1 MFDARLRRIVAV
13 LVGMAFVFLA
23 RVFHLQTFEVLES
36 RARVDDRLNDE
47 APIAPRRGDILDA
60 RGRVLA
66 RDESCFDLAA
76 DARELGAVE
85 WECGGCGR
93 LLTTHERDP
102 GPGEANLPP
111 LPPEGPDP
119 CRRESCRV
127 RGSSWAPTY
136 AVDRLAA
143 APLLGLREEELA
155 AALDEARL
163 RSWAIARARS
173 AKVEG
178 KWHARALR
186 DWLTRP
192 RRVLQ
197 DVPRAAAMEIVRAPA
212 RYRGLRI
219 ESRARRRV
227 NPDLDPATR
236 AVVGRTGPL
245 QAEEWERRRADWE
258 AEGLSEETALETLF
272 GRSGVEAT
280 FDRALRGSFGMRRT
294 ARDLHGAVTSRAVVL
309 PAADGQDLRLTLDSG
324 LSAEAARILGDRE
337 GALVAMDPH
346 SGAVL
351 AVAGVRGEEPY
362 IHLEAVQGLDPGSVM
377 KAYTALVG
385 LEGGLVPEAGEVH
398 CTGKSSKPVRCA
410 HDHGSPGLRDALSE
424 SCNPFFGTMAVRIG
438 TGPFARYA
446 EALGLGEPI
455 GIGVPPQS
463 GGTNWTQRLSERLR
477 GVGWER
483 TDLANLGI
491 GQGPVALSALHVAV
505 LYAAVANGGRPV
517 KPFVVEGAGTAPGA
531 PVFSPES
538 LAAVRA
544 GLEETVRTGT
554 AKDAGLGRFRAAGK
568 TGTAQI
574 SDPKR
579 KHLYNAWFAAYAPAD
594 APRIVVVAVVENTPE
609 SGGTAAAPLVARF
622 LEAWER
628 ERTEAPR

>member
-13 LVGMAFVFLA
+13 LAGMALVFLA
-23 RVFHLQTFEVLES
+23 RVFHLQTFEAVDS
-36 RARVDDRLNDE
+36 RARVLDRLNDE
-47 APIAPRRGDILDA
+47 TPIAPRRGDILDA

-85 WECGGCGR
+85 WECGKCGR
-93 LLTTHERDP
+93 LVTTHERDP
-102 GPGEANLPP
+102 GPGAPEAPP
-111 LPPEGPDP
+111 LAPEKPDP
-119 CRRESCRV
+119 CRRC
-127 RGSSWAPTY
+127 GDLWAPTY

-143 APLLGLREEELA
+143 APLLGLREEEFA

-163 RSWAIARARS
+163 RSWAIARSRS

-219 ESRARRRV
+219 ETRARRRV

-236 AVVGRTGPL
+236 AIVGRTGPL
-245 QAEEWERRRADWE
+245 QAEEWERRREAWE
-258 AEGLSEETALETLF
+258 AEGLTEETALDTLF

-280 FDRALRGSFGMRRT
+280 CDRALRGAFGVRHT
-294 ARDLHGAVTSRAVVL
+294 ARDNLGAVTTREVLL
-309 PAADGQDLRLTLDSG
+309 PAMDGADVRLTLDAG
-324 LSAEAARILGDRE
+324 LSAEAARILGDRP
-337 GALVAMDPH
+337 GALVALDPH
-346 SGAVL
+346 TGAVI
-351 AVAGVRGEEPY
+351 AAAGVRGEEPY
-362 IHLEAVQGLDPGSVM
+362 IHLEAVQGLDAGSVL
-377 KAYTALVG
+377 KPYTALVG
-385 LEGGLVPEAGEVH
+385 LEGDLVPQAGEIR
-398 CTGKSSKPVRCA
+398 CTGKSSTPVRCA
-410 HDHGSPGLRDALSE
+410 HVHGSPGLRDALSE
-424 SCNPFFGTMAVRIG
+424 SCNPFFGTLAVRIG

-491 GQGPVALSALHVAV
+491 GQGPVALSTLHVAV
-505 LYAAVANGGRPV
+505 LYAAIANGGRPV

-531 PVFSPES
+531 PVFSAES

-554 AKDAGLGRFRAAGK
+554 AKGAGLERFRAAGK

-574 SDPKR
+574 SEKKR
-579 KHLYNAWFAAYAPAD
+579 SHLYNAWFAAYAPAD
-594 APRIVVVAVVENTPE
+594 APRIVVVVVVENTPE

-628 ERTEAPR
+628 ERAAAPEPR